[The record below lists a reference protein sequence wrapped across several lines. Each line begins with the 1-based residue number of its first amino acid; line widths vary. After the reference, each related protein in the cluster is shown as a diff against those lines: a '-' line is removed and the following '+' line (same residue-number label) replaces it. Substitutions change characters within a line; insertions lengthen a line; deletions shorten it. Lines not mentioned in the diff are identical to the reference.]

1 MNCIIKHEL
10 IYYIRYHYERL
21 WVNRNNLVNH
31 DSGHLAIEAEQRLAL
46 PDSASTNQRLALP
59 QATQLPS
66 INPHSNPALPCG
78 TPTTLMSAL
87 TTITQQSSQQSHA
100 PLTLP
105 NTQTHSSNAL
115 ANLTQIYSANQ
126 NTG

>member
-1 MNCIIKHEL
+1 MKYDFIYTIK
-10 IYYIRYHYERL
+10 YNYDRL
-21 WVNRNNLVNH
+21 WVNRNNIVNH

-46 PDSASTNQRLALP
+46 PDSTSSNQRLALP

-126 NTG
+126 TTG